1 MSPIG
6 MTIIGTVTGAVTLNP
21 IVIACVTGPG
31 VLIQG
36 YLTKSDLT
44 NREERCKFAY
54 TSYKKILVQLKSF
67 LRGLE
72 YDEVML
78 LSDLKI
84 LDDIVIDQCPGIDK
98 YCDKYNSK
106 FIE

>member
-1 MSPIG
+1 MSSIG
-6 MTIIGTVTGAVTLNP
+6 MTVIGTVTGAATLNP
-21 IVIACVTGPG
+21 IITACVAGPG

-36 YLTKSDLT
+36 YLTKSNLR

-54 TSYKKILVQLKSF
+54 ISYKKILIQLKSY